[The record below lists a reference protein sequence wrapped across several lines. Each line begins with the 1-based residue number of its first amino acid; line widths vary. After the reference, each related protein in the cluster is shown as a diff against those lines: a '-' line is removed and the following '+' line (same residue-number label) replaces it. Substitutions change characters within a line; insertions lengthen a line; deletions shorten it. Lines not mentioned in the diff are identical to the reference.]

1 MKFHC
6 EKALIQGA
14 LSVAARAVSLKST
27 IPALE
32 GLLLEAEDTGAVFVT
47 GYNQETGIRSSFQ
60 ADVIEGGSLVLPAR
74 LLGEIVRKMPDYTV
88 LFQEEKLKVHLSCG
102 MSEFDL
108 MGIDPE
114 DFPELPTVE
123 YQNSFSLPQQA
134 LRSMIGQ
141 TLFAV
146 SQDESR
152 PIHTGAL
159 FVVDD
164 EGFTMV
170 TVDGFRLALRR
181 EPVEDRNG
189 SFEFVVPGAS
199 LAEVER
205 ICRDS
210 GDPAYIH
217 QGTRHILFKID
228 ETVLITRRLEGDF
241 LAWRQAIPRNNP
253 IKLTVDRRQ
262 LLSCI
267 ERVSLI
273 VSEKL
278 KSPLR
283 CVMGEDSIDIT
294 TRTAVGAAHDCCPAE
309 GNGGGMEIG
318 FNNRYMMDALK
329 AAPDDQVVLELS
341 SPITPC
347 VIVPKEGEE
356 TFLFMVLPVRLKSD
370 FS

>member
-6 EKALIQGA
+6 EKALIQNA
-14 LSVAARAVSLKST
+14 VSTAARAVSLKST

-32 GLLLEAEDTGAVFVT
+32 GLLLEADGSGTVNVT
-47 GYNQETGIRSSFQ
+47 GYNQETGIRSSFP
-60 ADVIEGGSLVLPAR
+60 AEVTEAGSLVLPAR
-74 LLGEIVRKMPDYTV
+74 LLGEIIRKMPDDTV
-88 LFQEEKLKVHLSCG
+88 LFQEEKQKVHLACG

-108 MGIDPE
+108 IGIDPE

-123 YQNSFSLPQQA
+123 YQNSLTLPQET
-134 LRSMIGQ
+134 LKSMIGQ

-152 PIHTGAL
+152 PVHTGSL
-159 FVVDD
+159 FVVEE
-164 EGFTMV
+164 EGLTIV
-170 TVDGFRLALRR
+170 AVDGFRLALRK
-181 EPVEDRNG
+181 EKTEGRNDA
-189 SFEFVVPGAS
+189 FQFVVPGAS

-205 ICRDS
+205 ICKEVS
-210 GDPAYIH
+210 DPVSIH
-217 QGTRHILFKID
+217 QGSRHVLFRMEDTI
-228 ETVLITRRLEGDF
+228 LITRRLEGEF

-253 IKLTVDRRQ
+253 VKINVDRRQ

-294 TRTAVGAAHDCCPAE
+294 TRTAVGVAHDRCPAA
-309 GNGGGMEIG
+309 GNGGGLEIG
-318 FNNRYMMDALK
+318 FNNRYMLDALR
-329 AAPDDQVVLELS
+329 AASCDQVVLELS

-347 VIVPKEGEE
+347 IIVPAEGEE
-356 TFLFMVLPVRLKSD
+356 NFLFMVLPVRLKSD
-370 FS
+370 LS